1 MRRKTFKFLGF
12 GASYITGLTV
22 HMGPIFLYLQLSY
35 HMMLFRMV
43 SYISWNGSHMLK
55 ELIPHSLGY
64 HPIWKQ
70 PDLPLHIRLDGAAK
84 DLTTQADARR
94 DHQAHVR
101 GTPDHSGSPRT
112 HEWSWTVTPV
122 LPQRDK
128 CEYCKISNIR
138 CTKSPNSNVSH
149 LCLQLSSHNIFKHLS
164 QVLSGEWRCSWSSTD
179 RRCSNYIW
187 VINNLIAY

>member
-1 MRRKTFKFLGF
+1 MSFCKIWTKIQNYSFLENAF
-12 GASYITGLTV
+12 EYVICKVAAILFVCLRLTSYS
-22 HMGPIFLYLQLSY
+22 P
-35 HMMLFRMV
+35 
-43 SYISWNGSHMLK
+43 
-55 ELIPHSLGY
+55 GY

-70 PDLPLHIRLDGAAK
+70 PDLPLHIRLDGATE
-84 DLTTQADARR
+84 DLTTQVDTRR
-94 DHQAHVR
+94 DHQTHVW
-101 GTPDHSGSPRT
+101 GTPDHSGPPRS
-112 HEWSWTVTPV
+112 HEWPWTITPV
-122 LPQRDK
+122 LPPRDK

-138 CTKSPNSNVSH
+138 CTKSPNSNVSQ